1 MSELQTL
8 CLLGIGEVG
17 SRLADSLSRNPS
29 LKLQAWDLLL
39 DDPASKPS
47 AALKRLPQ
55 LKRSNNAADAASDCE
70 LVISAVTAAQDLAAA
85 RSVLPGLA
93 QGTWFLDL
101 NSASPGTRQV
111 VFEAVESAGGRYV
124 EAAIMSPIDPLGI
137 CSPILLGGPHA
148 QDFLP
153 LAIGLGFSGAKYC
166 SERIGQAAA
175 TKMCRSVVIKGMES
189 LLTEALLT
197 ARHYG
202 VEDEVIASLGN
213 LVPRPDWRQHA
224 CYMISRSLLHGTRR
238 AEEMQEAAQTVL
250 EAGFEPSMSA
260 ASAGRQAWAAQF
272 SPALEHQEL
281 APMLDAIIAMV
292 QHQQNKVN
300 TT

>member
-1 MSELQTL
+1 MTAITRI
-8 CLLGIGEVG
+8 CLLGLGEVG
-17 SRLADSLSRNPS
+17 SRLATDLSKS
-29 LKLQAWDLLL
+29 EQLQLQAWDRLF
-39 DDPASKPS
+39 DDPTRKPAVS
-47 AALKRLPQ
+47 LQRLPNI
-55 LKRSNNAADAASDCE
+55 RAAAGASTAANDCD
-70 LVISAVTAAQDLAAA
+70 LIISAVTAAQDMDAAQ
-85 RSVLPGLA
+85 SVLTGMESGA
-93 QGTWFLDL
+93 WFLDL
-101 NSASPGTRQV
+101 NSVSPGSKQAVAEV
-111 VFEAVESAGGRYV
+111 VEQAGGRYI
-124 EAAIMSPIDPLGI
+124 EAAILSPIEPLGPK
-137 CSPILLGGPHA
+137 SPMLIGGPHA
-148 QDFLP
+148 KAFQP
-153 LAIGLGFSGAKYC
+153 LAADLGFTAMQFC

-300 TT
+300 TA